1 MKDLRHALPLAA
13 AGLFVASCV
22 SAQAAPSASV
32 APPAAA
38 VRTVPAARGSIAQTV
53 KLSGS
58 IRSAAQYHLGFRQPG
73 RLAARFVAAGD
84 RVDAGQVLAQLETGD
99 LQAAVVAAQA
109 RYDQVV
115 AGASAEDLAAA
126 KLGLDTAQRTFE
138 STQRTTT
145 SDLAAAKD
153 ALEQLLASYG
163 AAKTNLVT
171 LTSGIASDADSL
183 RTGVDD
189 SRGLAKRTITDLQA
203 SVGQT
208 ADIVA
213 ARNTMVAVDGTLRSA
228 QDLIPSLTAAY
239 DDYVAKRDGLLAAL
253 GTFETS
259 PTPSAK
265 QRFQIALA
273 SFNDAADRCSASV
286 DAILGQLTSA
296 ATTAASIDATLNG
309 PAVQIYPD
317 LGAART
323 DLSRLRVRIA
333 AAQQS
338 GGGVTSR
345 IAQIAGASTAITGY
359 VSGGLTNAQQAV
371 TNTQDRGSAS
381 VVASQNALEAARLA
395 LQRTSAPPKAY
406 DIAAAYASLLVAQ
419 STLDGATL
427 RAPAAGT
434 VLSIGAELGENV
446 SAAFIVLDAAT
457 LQLRGTVG
465 EADVARLGVGQPA
478 TVRVEALGGSILRGT
493 VTAIDS
499 GATQASIPLYGV
511 AVTIGDP
518 SPALRTGMSGGADIV
533 VASRDNVILVP
544 SGTVRIQGTRTF
556 VQVVNDGQ
564 LADRD
569 VKLGAANDSLTEIT
583 SGLSEGETVA
593 YPRTR

>member
-126 KLGLDTAQRTFE
+126 KLGLDTAQRT
-138 STQRTTT
+138 TQRTTT

-511 AVTIGDP
+511 AVTIADP

>member
-13 AGLFVASCV
+13 AVLFVASCV

-115 AGASAEDLAAA
+115 AGAS
-126 KLGLDTAQRTFE
+126 
-138 STQRTTT
+138 
-145 SDLAAAKD
+145 D

-381 VVASQNALEAARLA
+381 VVASQNR
-395 LQRTSAPPKAY
+395 
-406 DIAAAYASLLVAQ
+406 
-419 STLDGATL
+419 
-427 RAPAAGT
+427 
-434 VLSIGAELGENV
+434 
-446 SAAFIVLDAAT
+446 
-457 LQLRGTVG
+457 
-465 EADVARLGVGQPA
+465 
-478 TVRVEALGGSILRGT
+478 
-493 VTAIDS
+493 
-499 GATQASIPLYGV
+499 
-511 AVTIGDP
+511 
-518 SPALRTGMSGGADIV
+518 
-533 VASRDNVILVP
+533 
-544 SGTVRIQGTRTF
+544 
-556 VQVVNDGQ
+556 
-564 LADRD
+564 
-569 VKLGAANDSLTEIT
+569 
-583 SGLSEGETVA
+583 SE
-593 YPRTR
+593 